1 MQSRIADGRRA
12 APPRPTLLVGDI
24 LQCHAAFDRLQQRVL
39 ELSLERQACID
50 ETAGSSVDAWR
61 DLVPRCRALR
71 ETLTSL
77 RQLSHFTREVYEC
90 AADVCARAQDWP
102 EALKALQQLVHLIYP
117 ALAVQQLQQQQ
128 QQRCS
133 PVPAGPPGLTS
144 SAPSLPAAA
153 AEQGSGCAAVARW
166 ADEGCDEDGDAGL
179 LGGLGAALV
188 DGATVAAALRQPEF
202 RRWPEAAA
210 ALSLYF
216 ACVQQQA
223 GDRLDTLT
231 TLRRFPRRI
240 LETPEVQLALR
251 LHSALGG
258 PGGNFVSLFR
268 LRSSAPQLVQL
279 VTVAAAQRGREQA
292 LVVMAAAYRSI
303 AVPAVC
309 RMLQLAS
316 NTRQLLACLKLLAD
330 RGHLGAQRALGGL
343 QQEEQVWA
351 ATVVFK

>member
-1 MQSRIADGRRA
+1 MLPGPALLLRA
-12 APPRPTLLVGDI
+12 AAAGGVGSTLSVRRQVPAPADAMNEPGSCLAGPAYVELLPRQPLTAPMPARPAWPTL
-24 LQCHAAFDRLQQRVL
+24 RQQ
-39 ELSLERQACID
+39 
-50 ETAGSSVDAWR
+50 
-61 DLVPRCRALR
+61 
-71 ETLTSL
+71 
-77 RQLSHFTREVYEC
+77 VYEC

-330 RGHLGAQRALGGL
+330 RCGL
-343 QQEEQVWA
+343 REPVMMVAWPPGERG
-351 ATVVFK
+351 